1 MTTLNELG
9 MPWITGVLH
18 PALAHRFR
26 VLFLTKDNQPLPN
39 NINVLT
45 QQVVSVSPHELFSN
59 SFGLSGGTLPI
70 EFELDIFHNT
80 VRALIMLREEFHN
93 EFNVRIEYLDGIAGV
108 LRTTT
113 FKNCAVGSV
122 SESKLDYA
130 LSSTD
135 EIVRIESRYPSLTR
149 TDEMV
154 EAISKNELWS
164 SMEMFIEMLNK
175 AEIRMVTPAKRRK
188 QESVTLRLLSEISYT
203 SVETVFPE

>member
-1 MTTLNELG
+1 MSTLNELG
-9 MPWITGVLH
+9 MPHLSGVLH

-26 VLFLTKDNQPLPN
+26 VLFVTKDNELLSDT
-39 NINVLT
+39 INVLT
-45 QQVVSVSPHELFSN
+45 QQVVSISPHELFSN
-59 SFGLSGGTLPI
+59 SLGMTGGILPI
-70 EFELDIFHNT
+70 EFELDIFHNV
-80 VRALIMLREEFHN
+80 VRALTLLREKFHS
-93 EFNVRIEYLDGIAGV
+93 EFNIRIEYLDGSAGV

-113 FKNCAVGSV
+113 YKNCTVGSV

-164 SMEMFIEMLNK
+164 SMQMLIDMLNK

-203 SVETVFPE
+203 SVENVFPE